1 MGDTEINKN
10 KSENIFCFRNKKN
23 KKKRLE
29 EINIVSDLHNVAKKK
44 IKPSIIIEKKLIF
57 LSMNKSPKDKKN
69 SAYISDIEL
78 IKTSFKDPEVT
89 KHII

>member
-1 MGDTEINKN
+1 MGDAEINKN

>member
-1 MGDTEINKN
+1 MGDAEINKN

-44 IKPSIIIEKKLIF
+44 IKPIIIIEKKLIF

-69 SAYISDIEL
+69 NAYISDIEL
-78 IKTSFKDPEVT
+78 IKTSFNDPEVT